1 MSLKLTNTAVV
12 LAAVASPVVAQ
23 GITGGSLGIEWG
35 APTDL
40 ETLGSTTYRSAVE
53 YSFNHNMGISADLS
67 GYSFNSTED
76 NGTSLTLHGIYHLSD
91 SASAGV
97 FVGADSANGTG
108 NPVYGIEAGS
118 EILEGHV
125 EGYVG
130 LLDSDNAATLFGISG
145 EYDVING
152 FAAIGSFDLSSSDDG
167 DGVNRFAIGT
177 EYTMVNGPSFFAEV
191 GQTNLDTSG
200 VSSSATFIGVG
211 AKVAFGAGRGT
222 TFGPRSA
229 FETTSGF

>member
-1 MSLKLTNTAVV
+1 
-12 LAAVASPVVAQ
+12 
-23 GITGGSLGIEWG
+23 
-35 APTDL
+35 
-40 ETLGSTTYRSAVE
+40 
-53 YSFNHNMGISADLS
+53 MGISADLS

-177 EYTMVNGPSFFAEV
+177 EYTMVNGPLFFAEV